1 MLNLNTYVK
10 PTYTPQECNKDTR
23 NLTILLNDPL
33 ITDSQAKYSLLKIKL
48 ITTSFFVYKLLKIAI
63 KKKNSQKKQEI
74 MYFPKVKLRNA
85 QQSQSMLTLFYPINL
100 GSYR

>member
-48 ITTSFFVYKLLKIAI
+48 ITTSFFENSFISLLFVYKLLKIAI
-63 KKKNSQKKQEI
+63 KKKKFSKKARNNV
-74 MYFPKVKLRNA
+74 FPK
-85 QQSQSMLTLFYPINL
+85 S
-100 GSYR
+100 